1 MTDLRFSTV
10 CGDLQALLDTV
21 DVDDLQDIE
30 TFLMFLFDRPVG
42 VDHLED
48 DDGEGAIEIR
58 LWDDHGDV
66 EGTRRF
72 PLSLEDL
79 VLLCSESDDRLGPY
93 TKTGSLHPRE
103 RESLNVMN
111 RDELTAAMT
120 DAMGKMRIFNL
131 MNERAE

>member
-1 MTDLRFSTV
+1 MTDPRFSTE
-10 CGDLQALLDTV
+10 CGDLQTLLDKV

-30 TFLMFLFDRPVG
+30 TFLMFLVHRPVG

-66 EGTRRF
+66 EGIRRF
-72 PLSLEDL
+72 PLSLENL
-79 VLLCSESDDRLGPY
+79 VLLCFESDDRLGPY
-93 TKTGSLHPRE
+93 TKAGSLHPRE
-103 RESLNVMN
+103 RSSLYAMN

-120 DAMGKMRIFNL
+120 DALGKMRIFNL
-131 MNERAE
+131 MNEKAE